1 MIGVVMIVRTKPGR
15 AEEFARLVAKLQRD
29 VRANEP
35 EALIWQVMRAQDDAN
50 LFYFTELFATAEA
63 QAAHA
68 DMPYHVAMS
77 AAGWDCV
84 DGQPEIRL
92 CTPITEKDIEGE
104 TI

>member
-1 MIGVVMIVRTKPGR
+1 MIGVMMMVRTKPGR
-15 AEEFARLVAKLQRD
+15 AQEFARLTAKLQSD

-35 EALIWQVMRAQDDAN
+35 EALIWQVMRANDDPD

-63 QAAHA
+63 YAAHP
-68 DMPYHVAMS
+68 DMPYHAAMS

-92 CTPITEKDIEGE
+92 CTPLTDNDIQGE
-104 TI
+104 SK

>member
-1 MIGVVMIVRTKPGR
+1 MIGVVMTVRTKAGR
-15 AEEFARLVAKLQRD
+15 ADEFARLVAKLQRD

-35 EALIWQVMRAQDDAN
+35 DAIIWQVMRANDDPD
-50 LFYFTELFATAEA
+50 LFIFTELFATAEA
-63 QAAHA
+63 HAAHP

-92 CTPITEKDIEGE
+92 CTPLTDQHIEGDFA
-104 TI
+104 

>member
-1 MIGVVMIVRTKPGR
+1 MIGVMMIVRTKPGR
-15 AEEFARLVAKLQRD
+15 AGEFARLTAKLQSD

-35 EALIWQVMRAQDDAN
+35 EALIWQVMRADDDEN

-63 QAAHA
+63 HAAHP

-92 CTPITEKDIEGE
+92 CTPLTDKDI
-104 TI
+104 